1 MKSLTKEHF
10 CYGAILSAIMEYN
23 PDSSFVLL
31 QSQNNS
37 RKIFKIQTN
46 TSNECVILSKYAF
59 QNDKQS
65 WIYNFSEK
73 DKEIINNYY
82 NEKIPIFIYLLCA
95 TNNLFNSEI
104 TVLRYEEFIEVSH
117 KKSITIRKRKGS
129 HSFIL
134 RRSKSSKDDMLI
146 PTTRIDKT
154 FDDLISEEINLS
166 HGYYC
171 PKCGTELIF
180 K

>member
-46 TSNECVILSKYAF
+46 TSNECVILFKYAF

-65 WIYNFSEK
+65 WVYNFSEK
-73 DKEIINNYY
+73 DKEISLKLY
-82 NEKIPIFIYLLCA
+82 
-95 TNNLFNSEI
+95 T
-104 TVLRYEEFIEVSH
+104 
-117 KKSITIRKRKGS
+117 
-129 HSFIL
+129 
-134 RRSKSSKDDMLI
+134 
-146 PTTRIDKT
+146 
-154 FDDLISEEINLS
+154 
-166 HGYYC
+166 
-171 PKCGTELIF
+171 
-180 K
+180 